1 MKMILASLLFAACLG
16 FAGNASAAV
25 QEFGPDFARFTVDV
39 PAEWTATAV
48 ENGAQFVKN
57 DKSCSVTVIVAKN
70 EGGANAEAIG
80 KAVAEQAGMKDAKE
94 VDKADSSYTC
104 LGTIGGVQTM
114 IVTMVEDG
122 KFVVSSVSGQDLKAS
137 SAILDTLKDK

>member
-1 MKMILASLLFAACLG
+1 MKKILASLLCAACLA
-16 FAGNASAAV
+16 FAGSASAAV

-39 PAEWTATAV
+39 KDGWTASAV

-70 EGGANAEAIG
+70 EGGATAEAIG

-94 VDKADSSYTC
+94 AAKEAASYTC
-104 LGTIGGVQTM
+104 VGTVSGVQTM
-114 IVTMVEDG
+114 IVTMVEGD
-122 KFVVSSVSGQDLKAS
+122 KFVVSSVSGTNLQAS
-137 SAILDTLKDK
+137 SEILDTLKDK